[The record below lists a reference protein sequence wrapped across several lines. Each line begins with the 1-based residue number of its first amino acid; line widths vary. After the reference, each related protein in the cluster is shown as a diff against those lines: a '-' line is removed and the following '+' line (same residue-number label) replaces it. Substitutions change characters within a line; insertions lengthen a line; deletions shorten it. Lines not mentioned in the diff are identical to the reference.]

1 MRSLDWQTGDRDELS
16 AFIRSHLIAGFWGY
30 DELLDLAHEWID
42 DSGVVGPDEATEL
55 VTALWRGRLAEQ
67 STWTDTGD
75 YGRLQYTFAQLES
88 EGILARMCFSCCTT
102 CATHDIDDERSPNPN
117 PDDWYR
123 YREWAY
129 TYFHEQD
136 ALRLSAPE
144 PTLYLGF
151 SSFRPHPALPAPLV
165 RAAAA
170 GDDAAAAEITERTD
184 TMVGE
189 RIVVLANHY
198 GLDTSWSGSHR
209 SRIELNVPHWRK
221 PLPQ

>member
-67 STWTDTGD
+67 NTWTDTGD

>member
-42 DSGVVGPDEATEL
+42 DSGVVGPDEATAL
-55 VTALWRGRLAEQ
+55 VTALWRSRLAEQ

-136 ALRLSAPE
+136 ALRLSDPE

>member
-1 MRSLDWQTGDRDELS
+1 M
-16 AFIRSHLIAGFWGY
+16 RSHLIAGFWGY

-67 STWTDTGD
+67 RTWTDTGD

-136 ALRLSAPE
+136 ALRLSDPE

-198 GLDTSWSGSHR
+198 GLGTSWSGSHR
-209 SRIELNVPHWRK
+209 SRIELNVPQWRK

>member
-1 MRSLDWQTGDRDELS
+1 M
-16 AFIRSHLIAGFWGY
+16 RSHLIAGFWGY

-55 VTALWRGRLAEQ
+55 VTALWRDRLAEQ
-67 STWTDTGD
+67 NTWTDTGD

-136 ALRLSAPE
+136 ALRLSEPE

>member
-1 MRSLDWQTGDRDELS
+1 M
-16 AFIRSHLIAGFWGY
+16 RSHLIAGFWGY

-136 ALRLSAPE
+136 ALRLSDPE

>member
-1 MRSLDWQTGDRDELS
+1 MRSLDWHTGDRDELA
-16 AFIRSHLIAGFWGY
+16 AFIRSHLVAGFWGY
-30 DELLDLAHEWID
+30 DEILNLAHEWID
-42 DSGVVGPDEATEL
+42 DSGVVDPDEATDL
-55 VTALWRGRLAEQ
+55 VTALWRRRLEEQ
-67 STWTDTGD
+67 TAWADTGD
-75 YGRLQYTFAQLES
+75 YGRLQYAFAQLES

-136 ALRLSAPE
+136 ALRVGDPV

-151 SSFRPHPALPAPLV
+151 SSFRPHPALPDSLV
-165 RAAAA
+165 SAAAA
-170 GDDAAAAEITERTD
+170 GDEAAVAEITERTD